1 MVEATSETHV
11 AAHIE
16 TDAEKQRRKLKETME
31 SIERSK
37 KLLAHIKEVS
47 QETEDTT
54 RKTKEQAATALA
66 SAKRV
71 VNRKA
76 KQAMKYE
83 GELKVLTAKP
93 LNEIKEDEDYGD
105 ESDEDY

>member
-1 MVEATSETHV
+1 MVESASETHIET
-11 AAHIE
+11 HIE

-37 KLLAHIKEVS
+37 KLLAHMKTVS
-47 QETEDTT
+47 QETEDTMQ
-54 RKTKEQAATALA
+54 KTKQQATTALA

-76 KQAMKYE
+76 KQVSKYE
-83 GELKVLTAKP
+83 GELKVLTAEP
-93 LNEIKEDEDYGD
+93 LDMIREDEDCDD
-105 ESDEDY
+105 EY